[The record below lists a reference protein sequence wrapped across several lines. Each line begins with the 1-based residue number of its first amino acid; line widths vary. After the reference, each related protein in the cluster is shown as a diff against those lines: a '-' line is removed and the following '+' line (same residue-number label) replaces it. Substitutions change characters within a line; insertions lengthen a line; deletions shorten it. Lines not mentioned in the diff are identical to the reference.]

1 MYFRLPS
8 VITQQGKR
16 AHDLSKKWHNLW
28 LATIHRENFGQEKYP
43 YVHVCSRHFI
53 TGELL

>member
-1 MYFRLPS
+1 MFFRLPS

-28 LATIHRENFGQEKYP
+28 LATIHRENLGQEKYP
-43 YVHVCSRHFI
+43 YIHVCSRHFI